1 MNPNKKYYSKYYL
14 GLCKQYTRYISK
26 PEVMRKPLFPKIISY
41 NEVTDEY
48 EPLTQNF
55 LRKSVSSTNLNQIL
69 SSGCNHREL
78 IKAKYSWYSKN
89 KEGKYIL
96 SLEGKQILHK
106 KKLKNSRNIQ

>member
-14 GLCKQYTRYISK
+14 GLCKQYTRYMSK
-26 PEVMRKPLFPKIISY
+26 PEVMKKPLFPQIISY

-55 LRKSVSSTNLNQIL
+55 LRKWIHNTNLQKLL
-69 SSGCNHREL
+69 SSGNNHPERVGGMYT
-78 IKAKYSWYSKN
+78 KFQKN

-96 SLEGKQILHK
+96 SLEGKRILK
-106 KKLKNSRNIQ
+106 RRKGLI